1 MLSIEIDGQWVP
13 ADDKWLVERIL
24 DGRAEELTPA
34 RDPTKS
40 LTASPLIELLQ
51 PAQLEA
57 LTHRIL
63 QCLPGMYVTGP
74 NSTNL
79 GELLERVERLCG
91 WNWGDPLTRSRL
103 KWLEGW
109 LAELAGSFER
119 AVQCYDAYLRELSQ
133 EPMLRLLA
141 YNNRGVLRVLL
152 RQAEGVRDLACAA
165 ILAPGRAAALGPDAE
180 RPSGPDGGRVV
191 ELARLPAACFSLLN
205 LLTHALN
212 RQPLC
217 DQVEDVLVDFMV
229 KLPKRAR
236 EHCLGPDPLNWEKLD
251 DPEHP
256 RQGTDRRADDEALD
270 VGRKD
275 SGDGGSQG
283 EDRNGQGLAS
293 NRLRKHLKILRD
305 PTFVRLTRLVVYLA
319 DQAPGVASA
328 SDGACT
334 LDAVTAQLQL
344 WTAGSA
350 AIVGGARP
358 PGDALDEQRRRRSQ
372 LDGCAEA
379 ASLLYASD
387 IPSSLIPGDGSISWV
402 RQYAN
407 QAIGLA
413 EEYCTDAD
421 YRLAE
426 STLGSLSNA
435 LEKSRGD
442 PLVEVVREEVTH
454 QLGEVRRRAQAH
466 EQLGLYQTCTDLV
479 NQVREFCGRK
489 DFCQAEFDAEI
500 LQRRVKQAQERLAGT
515 DVSDGEAASILSDL
529 PERIQKHLDR
539 LEREDVEQRIS
550 KWREQLHAECPHD
563 WREPVQKATYDAL
576 RKCQVNDPKCLV
588 ENWRDWRSRLDKHQ
602 ARHHFR
608 LALTDVIDGRED
620 NRDAQE
626 MLAQALGY
634 DPGLT
639 PASAPLYCV
648 LALQKL
654 ENPPEDFN
662 QTKADILRT
671 ARDLLQMEPLGSESL
686 WSPAVRTSLVQEAC
700 VLLERLIAAYHGVGA
715 ELDEL
720 WQALE
725 KGFAPA
731 FAEAPPQILREILTL
746 VDSCLKACPVH
757 NAGRRSC
764 IDPRNRLHV
773 LQQTCNRVILIAEG
787 EEALHDG
794 RPQDARN
801 RLEEG
806 IETLALEGLL
816 SDQDVQL
823 LRRAVCAWY
832 LAVFGE
838 LDAAYLQ
845 RRVLDHMDRWV
856 DQIQGGDRRVNC
868 SVIHIEK
875 MIADARAQAGV

>member
-1 MLSIEIDGQWVP
+1 MLSIEIDGEWIP
-13 ADDKWLVERIL
+13 ADDKWLVELML

-57 LTHRIL
+57 LTNRIL
-63 QCLPGMYVTGP
+63 QCLPGLYVIGP
-74 NSTNL
+74 DATNL
-79 GELLERVERLCG
+79 GELLDRVERLRG

-103 KWLEGW
+103 EWLEGW
-109 LAELAGSFER
+109 LSELAGSFER

-141 YNNRGVLRVLL
+141 RNNRGVLRVLL
-152 RQAEGVRDLACAA
+152 RQAEGIRDLACAA
-165 ILAPGRAAALGPDAE
+165 IPAG
-180 RPSGPDGGRVV
+180 DGGNVV
-191 ELARLPAACFSLLN
+191 DGARLPAACFSLLN

-236 EHCLGPDPLNWEKLD
+236 EYCLGPDPMNWEKLD

-256 RQGTDRRADDEALD
+256 PRSMDRPGDAEGLD
-270 VGRKD
+270 AGGKD
-275 SGDGGSQG
+275 RGDNASQA
-283 EDRNGQGLAS
+283 EDQSEKGLAS
-293 NRLRKHLKILRD
+293 SRLRKQLKILKD

-319 DQAPGVASA
+319 DQAPELASV

-334 LDAVTAQLQL
+334 LDAVTSQLQL
-344 WTAGSA
+344 WTAESA
-350 AIVGGARP
+350 GIVGSARP
-358 PGDALDEQRRRRSQ
+358 PADALDEQRRQRSQ
-372 LDGCAEA
+372 LDRCAEA

-407 QAIGLA
+407 QAIALA

-426 STLGSLSNA
+426 NTLGSLSNA

-489 DFCQAEFDAEI
+489 EFCQAEFDAEV
-500 LQRRVKQAQERLAGT
+500 LQRRVKQAQERLAST
-515 DVSDGEAASILSDL
+515 DVSDGEAASLLSDL

-539 LEREDVEQRIS
+539 LEREDVERRIG
-550 KWREQLHAECPHD
+550 KWREQLAANCPHD
-563 WREPVQKATYDAL
+563 WREPVPKETYDAL

-588 ENWRDWRSRLDKHQ
+588 EDWRHWRSRLDKHQ
-602 ARHHFR
+602 ARYHFR
-608 LALTDVIDGRED
+608 LALADVTEGRED

-634 DPGLT
+634 DPCLT

-648 LALQKL
+648 LAMQKL

-671 ARDLLQMEPLGSESL
+671 ARELLQMEPLGSESL
-686 WSPAVRTSLVQEAC
+686 WSPAVRTGLVQEAC
-700 VLLERLIAAYHGVGA
+700 VLLERLIHAYHGVGA

-720 WQALE
+720 WQALD

-746 VDSCLKACPVH
+746 VDTCLRACPVH

-764 IDPRNRLHV
+764 IDPRNRLHI
-773 LQQTCNRVILIAEG
+773 LQQTCNKVILIAEG

-794 RPQDARN
+794 KPQDARN

-816 SDQDVQL
+816 SDQNVQL
-823 LRRAVCAWY
+823 LRRAVCGWY
-832 LAVFGE
+832 LAAFGE
-838 LDAAYLQ
+838 LDPAYLQ
-845 RRVLDHMDRWV
+845 RRVLDHVDRWV
-856 DQIQGGDRRVNC
+856 DQIQEGDRCVSC